1 MEDTPSEENYQCLLA
16 VREKKLNVATLPQ
29 CHLSIHISGTCF
41 KVSCV
46 NLVTTQCMLLE
57 VYRLAHGHSYQR
69 VRSIEQLYRDHA
81 LLSANNWS
89 AVTLCIDNQQY
100 TLIPNQLFQ
109 EENGADYLRFVCPI
123 STNEI
128 RHFTHAS
135 LNVTVAF
142 AVDPCIINWFQTSY
156 HQARLYTIHQANTL
170 IRSAYTYVQRTRPS
184 TLPSVLVFVEE
195 NYLHITVVGKSM
207 LYYYNRFQ
215 YTHSD
220 EWLRYILIMMHTLK
234 LDTGLHTVILGGKVT
249 KSAPA
254 YRKARNYIK
263 KLTLM
268 DQPPYLKF
276 KNIFSKEIMV
286 SHLDVLSSYLCHQN
300 L

>member
-1 MEDTPSEENYQCLLA
+1 MEDILSEENYQCLLA
-16 VREKKLNVATLPQ
+16 VRDKTLNITTLPE

-57 VYRLAHGHSYQR
+57 VYRLAYGHAYQR
-69 VRSIEQLYRDHA
+69 VRSIEQLYQDHP
-81 LLSANNWS
+81 LLVANNWS

-100 TLIPNQLFQ
+100 TLIPQQLFQ
-109 EENGADYLRFVCPI
+109 EKNGADYLGLACPI

-128 RHFTHAS
+128 RHFTHVS

-142 AVDPCIINWFQTSY
+142 AMDPCLINWFQATY
-156 HQARLYTIHQANTL
+156 HQARLYTIHQANAL
-170 IRSAYTYVQRTRPS
+170 IKSTHTYLQRIRAS
-184 TLPSVLVFVEE
+184 TLPIVLVFVEE
-195 NYLHITVVGKSM
+195 RYLYITVMGKSM

-220 EWLRYILIMMHTLK
+220 EWLRYILIVMHTLK
-234 LDTGLHTVILGGKVT
+234 LDTSLHTVILGGKVT

-254 YRKARNYIK
+254 YKKARNYIR

-268 DQPPYLKF
+268 GRPPYLKSRS
-276 KNIFSKEIMV
+276 IFSKEMMG
-286 SHLDVLSSYLCHQN
+286 SHLDVLSTYLCHQN